1 MNRASP
7 SRRRR
12 PSLAGLVVAAIVMTA
27 CGGDD
32 DSTDGDASAGGGGS
46 ANEFA
51 IASADEVI
59 QVVDSGFVPAPGKA
73 IPGEHDGGV
82 SYGFVLEN
90 VSDKVA
96 LSIRTDVVFLDAAGT
111 PLDGSGGGADFTVM
125 VPGQRMGAGGFAV
138 PEGGDVAGMDVR
150 VTLISALDTVDGQ
163 RHRDPPGPYSELQ
176 VSAPVLDPERST
188 TPTSPSWTEW
198 VEFEV
203 TNTYDLP
210 LTPSVFTVSRGPD
223 GTIIGGTGGT
233 GTDSLASTDVEIP
246 PGGSATADAKRT
258 ISYVPALEGAATEA
272 YADPVLGWL
281 VGLDPVWQS
290 L

>member
-1 MNRASP
+1 MSRAFP

-12 PSLAGLVVAAIVMTA
+12 PPLAVLALAAMVMTA
-27 CGGDD
+27 CSGGGDD
-32 DSTDGDASAGGGGS
+32 STNGDASTGD

-59 QVVDSGFVPAPGKA
+59 QVVDSGFVGAPGRD

-90 VSDKVA
+90 VSDEAA
-96 LSIRTDVVFLDAAGT
+96 LSVRTDVVFLDAAGT
-111 PLDGSGGGADFTVM
+111 PLDDDGAGVDFTVM
-125 VPGQRMGAGGFAV
+125 VPGQQMGAGGFAR
-138 PEGGDVAGMDVR
+138 PEGGDVADMEVR
-150 VTLISALDTVDGQ
+150 VTLIAALDTLDGQ

-176 VSAPVLDPERST
+176 VSAPVVNPERST
-188 TPTSPSWTEW
+188 TPTSPSWYEL

-203 TNTYDLP
+203 TNTYDMP
-210 LTPSVFTVSRGPD
+210 LTPSVFTVSRGAD

-233 GTDSLASTDVEIP
+233 GTDSLASTEVEIP
-246 PGGSATADAKRT
+246 PGGTATADAKRT

-290 L
+290 F